1 MTKSVT
7 NNKSDTAAVHVV
19 DNAQEAL
26 IRVIHVIHDNP
37 YEKSEAQRKTNTEPR
52 KRSEATARTAMNAA
66 QRPLTLKT
74 VAQRPLTHKT

>member
-52 KRSEATARTAMNAA
+52 KRSEATARTARNAA
-66 QRPLTLKT
+66 PT
-74 VAQRPLTHKT
+74 